1 MLLSLGVLVSAVQ
14 QWAVSAVIHTHTSP
28 LLPLK
33 VYCKVQWLLC
43 RVGFSSSLNF
53 PGGTF

>member
-33 VYCKVQWLLC
+33 VYCKVQWLLWP
-43 RVGFSSSLNF
+43 VGFSSSLNF
-53 PGGTF
+53 PGGMF